1 MMAGA
6 QTEASRSWNW
16 ALTAAVS
23 TSRLAPSGSLDWG
36 PNFSRLAPGNPLL
49 SSSAYTWASHPT
61 TAARLTSRITQVT
74 AWFLTAASVSSD
86 GLVPGWLAV
95 ICLGDA
101 PRWGKTV
108 A

>member
-16 ALTAAVS
+16 ARTAAVS
-23 TSRLAPSGSLDWG
+23 TTRSAPSGSLDWG

-74 AWFLTAASVSSD
+74 AWVLTAASVSD
-86 GLVPGWLAV
+86 GGLVPGWRPVGCA
-95 ICLGDA
+95 G
-101 PRWGKTV
+101 G
-108 A
+108 